1 MGTSPKF
8 KKHYCTVCLKQVDN
22 LTREQQDLH
31 ETNCKKQEKL
41 F

>member
-8 KKHYCTVCLKQVDN
+8 KKHYCSRCFKNVD
-22 LTREQQDLH
+22 LMTREQQDIH
-31 ETNCKKQEKL
+31 EINCRKQEKL